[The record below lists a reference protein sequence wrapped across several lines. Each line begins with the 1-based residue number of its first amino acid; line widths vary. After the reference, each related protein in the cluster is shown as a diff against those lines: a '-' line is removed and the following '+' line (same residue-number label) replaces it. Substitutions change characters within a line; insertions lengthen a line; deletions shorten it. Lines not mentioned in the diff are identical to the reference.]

1 MASRKAKW
9 LQKQMRR
16 IERDHEREMICLSLE
31 LASMRS
37 QISELRKQMRERD
50 GNDAAV
56 VLFRRERQ
64 TQSGM
69 FYHFGTTIDSR
80 WLQYQMHKSADGK
93 FTDFSEIQYDIEC
106 KFRNSLRK
114 LIEEIANK

>member
-16 IERDHEREMICLSLE
+16 IQRDHERETICLSLE
-31 LASMRS
+31 LASRRS

-50 GNDAAV
+50 GHDAAV
-56 VLFRRERQ
+56 VLFRRDEQ
-64 TQSGM
+64 LSSGPV
-69 FYHFGTTIDSR
+69 YRFGVTIDAK
-80 WLQYQMHKSADGK
+80 WLQYQMHKSADGR
-93 FTDFSEIQYDIEC
+93 FTDFSEIQYDIER
-106 KFRNSLRK
+106 KFHDSLRT